1 MTTRPGLEIDAMVS
15 GLPLRDA
22 FRFGGE
28 VERAGFS
35 GLWFTEGG
43 RTAYLGCG
51 AVALGTSNLTIGTA
65 VAVAF
70 PRSPMITAK
79 TAWELA
85 DATGGN
91 FVLGLGTQVK
101 THVERR
107 YSAEY
112 SQPGPRLREYV
123 LALRAIFD
131 SFQNATPLRFEG
143 QFYRFTIGNL
153 GVWTGGPIDTP
164 DVPIY
169 LAAVRPWML
178 RMTGEVADG
187 LHVHPFHTRRYL
199 DEVVRPNVVAGAVA
213 AGRDPRAV
221 KLVCPVLTVVGDT
234 EAEREHWRKRARFQ
248 IAFYG
253 STRTYATVFE
263 THGWHGVSERLHE
276 LQRAGD
282 LAGMSA
288 CITDD
293 MLDVFAITATWD
305 ELAGKVLDRYSGAAD
320 RVVMYFSG
328 SGWREDPSTF
338 GRWAEVTEA
347 VRNGTA

>member
-1 MTTRPGLEIDAMVS
+1 MTTPGLAIDAMIS

-22 FRFGGE
+22 HRFGGL
-28 VERAGFS
+28 VEETGFD

-51 AVALGTSNLTIGTA
+51 AVALATTNLTIGTA

-85 DATGGN
+85 DATGGK

-101 THVERR
+101 AHVERR
-107 YSAEY
+107 YSAAYDE
-112 SQPGPRLREYV
+112 PGPRLREYV

-131 SFQNATPLRFEG
+131 SFQNAAPLRVEG
-143 QFYRFTIGNL
+143 RFYRFTIGNL
-153 GVWTGGPIDTP
+153 GVWTGGPIATP

-187 LHVHPFHTRRYL
+187 LHVHPFHSRRYV
-199 DEVVRPNVVAGAVA
+199 DEVVRPNVSAGAIA
-213 AGRDPRAV
+213 AGRDPAGV
-221 KLVCPVLTVVGDT
+221 KLVCPVLTIVGDT
-234 EAEREHWRKRARFQ
+234 EEEREHWRKRARFQ

-253 STRTYATVFE
+253 STRTYSNVFE
-263 THGWHGVSERLHE
+263 THGWHGVSDRLHE

-293 MLDVFAITATWD
+293 MLDAYAITATWD
-305 ELAGKVLDRYSGAAD
+305 ELADKVRDRYVGAAD

-328 SGWREDPSTF
+328 SGWREDPTTF
-338 GRWAEVTEA
+338 GRWAEVARA
-347 VRNGTA
+347 VRGAA